1 MYLQSLDVGGKTI
14 AMLDEQGGES
24 VISIHL
30 IPDVY
35 FNIPQ
40 FWRSFHTLNHF
51 CRYLQMSFR
60 VHLIIISHV
69 MLRCDHMCH
78 CLANFCIQNPVISEQ
93 SGFSCEGQNSHIHVN
108 FLHWQNRKLLGLK
121 VISVWAMFYAS
132 LYVNNGQL
140 TGDDRTCIL
149 FLSISGK
156 LRNVTQDMDQI
167 EQDLKQARKNLNELS
182 KWCGLCLWP
191 SNRLV
196 RAYILLIDNDF

>member
-121 VISVWAMFYAS
+121 VISVWAMFHAS
-132 LYVNNGQL
+132 LYCWQWTTDRWWPHL
-140 TGDDRTCIL
+140 YSLSLYLRKTKECDTGHGPDWAGLET
-149 FLSISGK
+149 G
-156 LRNVTQDMDQI
+156 
-167 EQDLKQARKNLNELS
+167 S
-182 KWCGLCLWP
+182 KKSEWTVQMVWP
-191 SNRLV
+191 VSV
-196 RAYILLIDNDF
+196 AI